1 VPPVPAPIAGYPYAA
16 IVMGVVSNVG
26 PWSTVVATR
35 SAIAIMRITTTIATM
50 IVATGR
56 RGSGKAKQ

>member
-1 VPPVPAPIAGYPYAA
+1 
-16 IVMGVVSNVG
+16 MGVVSNVG